1 MPQTDRTK
9 CLLVDDVEENLI
21 ALEALLQRDG
31 LDILKAPSGPEALE
45 LLLAHDDVAL
55 ALLDV
60 QMPEMNG
67 FELAELIR
75 GSERTRHI
83 PLIFMTAGSREQNWQ
98 FRGYESGAVDFLYKP
113 IDPHMLTN
121 KASVFFELHRR
132 KQALAHELLARTEAL
147 RINELF
153 MAVLSHDL
161 RTPLQSIVAAA
172 TVLKREPPARQGR
185 TDGRPCSGREPAHGP
200 HDRRPAGRDPHPP
213 GRRLA
218 LQLGP
223 AHMQT
228 VVQRTLDEA
237 ATSHPERGIES
248 ILEGDLAGH
257 LGHRAAMPGGHQL
270 GRQRTAPWQRRPAG
284 AHLRRWQPSGDREH
298 HGFERWHHP
307 ARTGA
312 PHLFD
317 AFCGRDANQAATR
330 GWAWGVHCAPDRAG
344 APRCHRGQVTET
356 THDLPGD
363 VAPPRPRT
371 KRRRLTP
378 IRLRQ
383 PEPSRA
389 PGRAAQAN
397 AVSAANKTQRSGSG
411 EAPRRRQ
418 YA

>member
-31 LDILKAPSGPEALE
+31 LDILKAQSGPEALE

-121 KASVFFELHRR
+121 KAGVFFELHRR
-132 KQALAHELLARTEAL
+132 KQALAHELRARTEAL
-147 RINELF
+147 RINEMF

-172 TVLKREPPARQGR
+172 TVLKRQPPPDKAALMADRVLGASQRMGHMIEDLLDVTRIRQ
-185 TDGRPCSGREPAHGP
+185 
-200 HDRRPAGRDPHPP
+200 AG
-213 GRRLA
+213 GLA

-228 VVQRTLDEA
+228 LVQRTLDEV
-237 ATSHPERGIES
+237 ATSHPERPIDS
-248 ILEGDLAGH
+248 TLAGDLTGTWDAERLSQVVTNLVGNALQH
-257 LGHRAAMPGGHQL
+257 GSADHPVRIAVDGSRPEEVSITVYNGGTIPPGL
-270 GRQRTAPWQRRPAG
+270 
-284 AHLRRWQPSGDREH
+284 L
-298 HGFERWHHP
+298 
-307 ARTGA
+307 

-317 AFCGRDANQAATR
+317 PFR
-330 GWAWGVHCAPDRAG
+330 GGER
-344 APRCHRGQVTET
+344 E
-356 THDLPGD
+356 
-363 VAPPRPRT
+363 
-371 KRRRLTP
+371 
-378 IRLRQ
+378 
-383 PEPSRA
+383 
-389 PGRAAQAN
+389 PGRHQGLGLGLFIAHQIVRAHHGTIEA
-397 AVSAANKTQRSGSG
+397 RSHNDVTSFRVTLPRH
-411 EAPRRRQ
+411 APARSPRS
-418 YA
+418 

>member
-31 LDILKAPSGPEALE
+31 LDILKAQSGPEALE

-98 FRGYESGAVDFLYKP
+98 FRGYESGAVDFLFKP

-132 KQALAHELLARTEAL
+132 KQALAHELRARTEAL
-147 RINELF
+147 RINEMF

-172 TVLKREPPARQGR
+172 SVLKRQPSPDKAALMADRVLGASQRMGHMIEDLLDVTRIRQ
-185 TDGRPCSGREPAHGP
+185 
-200 HDRRPAGRDPHPP
+200 AG
-213 GRRLA
+213 GLA

-223 AHMQT
+223 VHMQT
-228 VVQRTLDEA
+228 LVQRTLDEV
-237 ATSHPERGIES
+237 ATSHPERPIDS
-248 ILEGDLAGH
+248 TLAGDLAGTWDAER
-257 LGHRAAMPGGHQL
+257 LCQVITNLVGNAL
-270 GRQRTAPWQRRPAG
+270 
-284 AHLRRWQPSGDREH
+284 H
-298 HGFERWHHP
+298 HGSADHP
-307 ARTGA
+307 VRIAVDGSRPEEVSITVSNGGTIPPGLL

-317 AFCGRDANQAATR
+317 PFR
-330 GWAWGVHCAPDRAG
+330 GGER
-344 APRCHRGQVTET
+344 E
-356 THDLPGD
+356 
-363 VAPPRPRT
+363 
-371 KRRRLTP
+371 
-378 IRLRQ
+378 
-383 PEPSRA
+383 
-389 PGRAAQAN
+389 PGRHQGLGLGLFIAHQIVRAHHGTIEA
-397 AVSAANKTQRSGSG
+397 RSRNDVTSFRVTLPRH
-411 EAPRRRQ
+411 APARSPRS
-418 YA
+418 

>member
-31 LDILKAPSGPEALE
+31 LDILKAQSGPEALE

-121 KASVFFELHRR
+121 KAGVFFELHRR
-132 KQALAHELLARTEAL
+132 KQALAHELRARTEAL
-147 RINELF
+147 RINEMF

-172 TVLKREPPARQGR
+172 SVLKRQPSPDKTALMADRVLGASQRMGHMIEDLLDVTRIRQ
-185 TDGRPCSGREPAHGP
+185 
-200 HDRRPAGRDPHPP
+200 AG
-213 GRRLA
+213 GLA

-228 VVQRTLDEA
+228 LVQRTLDEV
-237 ATSHPERGIES
+237 ATSHPERPIDS
-248 ILEGDLAGH
+248 TLAGDLAGTWDAERLCQVVTNLVGNALH
-257 LGHRAAMPGGHQL
+257 HGSADHPVRIAVDGTRPEEVSITVSNGG
-270 GRQRTAPWQRRPAG
+270 TIPAG
-284 AHLRRWQPSGDREH
+284 LL
-298 HGFERWHHP
+298 
-307 ARTGA
+307 

-317 AFCGRDANQAATR
+317 PFR
-330 GWAWGVHCAPDRAG
+330 GGER
-344 APRCHRGQVTET
+344 E
-356 THDLPGD
+356 
-363 VAPPRPRT
+363 
-371 KRRRLTP
+371 
-378 IRLRQ
+378 
-383 PEPSRA
+383 
-389 PGRAAQAN
+389 PGRHQGLGLGLFIAHQIVRAHHGTIEA
-397 AVSAANKTQRSGSG
+397 RSHNDVTSFRVTLPRH
-411 EAPRRRQ
+411 APARSPRS
-418 YA
+418 

>member
-31 LDILKAPSGPEALE
+31 VDILKAQSGPEALE

-132 KQALAHELLARTEAL
+132 KQALAHELRARTEAL
-147 RINELF
+147 RINEMF

-172 TVLKREPPARQGR
+172 TVLKRQPPPDKAALMADRVLGASQRMGHMIEDLLDVTRIRQ
-185 TDGRPCSGREPAHGP
+185 
-200 HDRRPAGRDPHPP
+200 AG
-213 GRRLA
+213 GLA

-228 VVQRTLDEA
+228 LVQRTLDEV
-237 ATSHPERGIES
+237 ATSHPERPIDS
-248 ILEGDLAGH
+248 TLAGDLAGTWDAER
-257 LGHRAAMPGGHQL
+257 LCQVVTNLVGNAL
-270 GRQRTAPWQRRPAG
+270 
-284 AHLRRWQPSGDREH
+284 H
-298 HGFERWHHP
+298 HGSADHP
-307 ARTGA
+307 VRIAVDGTRPEEVSITVSNGGTIPPGLL

-317 AFCGRDANQAATR
+317 PFR
-330 GWAWGVHCAPDRAG
+330 GGER
-344 APRCHRGQVTET
+344 E
-356 THDLPGD
+356 
-363 VAPPRPRT
+363 
-371 KRRRLTP
+371 
-378 IRLRQ
+378 
-383 PEPSRA
+383 
-389 PGRAAQAN
+389 PGRHQGLGLGLFIAHQIVRAHHGTIEA
-397 AVSAANKTQRSGSG
+397 RSHNDVTTFRVTLPRH
-411 EAPRRRQ
+411 APARSPRS
-418 YA
+418 

>member
-31 LDILKAPSGPEALE
+31 LDILKAQSGPEALE

-132 KQALAHELLARTEAL
+132 KQALAHELRARTEAL
-147 RINELF
+147 RINEMF

-172 TVLKREPPARQGR
+172 SVLKRQPSPDKTALMADRVLGASQRMGHMIEDLLDVTRIRQ
-185 TDGRPCSGREPAHGP
+185 
-200 HDRRPAGRDPHPP
+200 AG
-213 GRRLA
+213 GLA

-228 VVQRTLDEA
+228 LVQRTLDEVS
-237 ATSHPERGIES
+237 TSHPERPIDS
-248 ILEGDLAGH
+248 TLAGDLAGTWDAERLCQVITNLVGNALH
-257 LGHRAAMPGGHQL
+257 HGSADHPVRIAVDGTRPEEVSITVSNGG
-270 GRQRTAPWQRRPAG
+270 TIPAG
-284 AHLRRWQPSGDREH
+284 LL
-298 HGFERWHHP
+298 
-307 ARTGA
+307 

-317 AFCGRDANQAATR
+317 PFR
-330 GWAWGVHCAPDRAG
+330 GGER
-344 APRCHRGQVTET
+344 E
-356 THDLPGD
+356 
-363 VAPPRPRT
+363 
-371 KRRRLTP
+371 
-378 IRLRQ
+378 
-383 PEPSRA
+383 
-389 PGRAAQAN
+389 PGRHQGLGLGLFIAHQIVRAHHGTIEA
-397 AVSAANKTQRSGSG
+397 RSHNDVTSFRVTLPRH
-411 EAPRRRQ
+411 APARSSRS
-418 YA
+418 

>member
-1 MPQTDRTK
+1 MPQTDRIK

-31 LDILKAPSGPEALE
+31 LDILKAQSGPEALE

-132 KQALAHELLARTEAL
+132 KQALAHELRARTEAL
-147 RINELF
+147 RINEMF

-172 TVLKREPPARQGR
+172 SVLKRLPSPDKTALMADRVLGASQRMGHMIEDLLDVTRIRQ
-185 TDGRPCSGREPAHGP
+185 
-200 HDRRPAGRDPHPP
+200 AG
-213 GRRLA
+213 GLA

-228 VVQRTLDEA
+228 LVQRTLDEV
-237 ATSHPERGIES
+237 ATSHPERPIDS
-248 ILEGDLAGH
+248 TLAGDLAGTWDAERLCQVITNLVGNALH
-257 LGHRAAMPGGHQL
+257 HGSADHPVRIAVDGSRPEEVSITVSNGG
-270 GRQRTAPWQRRPAG
+270 TIPAG
-284 AHLRRWQPSGDREH
+284 LL
-298 HGFERWHHP
+298 
-307 ARTGA
+307 

-317 AFCGRDANQAATR
+317 PFR
-330 GWAWGVHCAPDRAG
+330 GGER
-344 APRCHRGQVTET
+344 E
-356 THDLPGD
+356 
-363 VAPPRPRT
+363 
-371 KRRRLTP
+371 
-378 IRLRQ
+378 
-383 PEPSRA
+383 
-389 PGRAAQAN
+389 PGRHQGLGLGLFIAHQIVRAHHGTIEA
-397 AVSAANKTQRSGSG
+397 RSHNDVTSFRVTLPRH
-411 EAPRRRQ
+411 APARSPRN
-418 YA
+418 

>member
-31 LDILKAPSGPEALE
+31 LDILKAQSGPEALE

-132 KQALAHELLARTEAL
+132 KQALAHELRARTEAL
-147 RINELF
+147 RINEMF

-172 TVLKREPPARQGR
+172 TVLKRQPPPDKAALMADRVLGASQRMGHMIEDLLDVTRIRQ
-185 TDGRPCSGREPAHGP
+185 
-200 HDRRPAGRDPHPP
+200 AG
-213 GRRLA
+213 GLA

-228 VVQRTLDEA
+228 LVQRTLDEV
-237 ATSHPERGIES
+237 ATSHPERPIDS
-248 ILEGDLAGH
+248 TLAGDLAGTWDAER
-257 LGHRAAMPGGHQL
+257 LCQVVTNLVGNAL
-270 GRQRTAPWQRRPAG
+270 
-284 AHLRRWQPSGDREH
+284 H
-298 HGFERWHHP
+298 HGSVDHP
-307 ARTGA
+307 VRIAVDGTRPEEVSITVSNGGTIPPGLL

-317 AFCGRDANQAATR
+317 PFR
-330 GWAWGVHCAPDRAG
+330 GGER
-344 APRCHRGQVTET
+344 E
-356 THDLPGD
+356 
-363 VAPPRPRT
+363 
-371 KRRRLTP
+371 
-378 IRLRQ
+378 
-383 PEPSRA
+383 
-389 PGRAAQAN
+389 PGRHQGLGLGLFIAHQIVRAHHGTIEA
-397 AVSAANKTQRSGSG
+397 RSHNDVTSFRVTLPRH
-411 EAPRRRQ
+411 APARSPRS
-418 YA
+418 

>member
-31 LDILKAPSGPEALE
+31 LDILKAQSGPEALE

-121 KASVFFELHRR
+121 KAGVFFELHRR
-132 KQALAHELLARTEAL
+132 KQALAHELRARTEAL
-147 RINELF
+147 RINEMF

-172 TVLKREPPARQGR
+172 TVLKRQPPPDKAALMADRVLGASQRMGHMIEDLLDVTRIRQ
-185 TDGRPCSGREPAHGP
+185 
-200 HDRRPAGRDPHPP
+200 AG
-213 GRRLA
+213 GLA

-228 VVQRTLDEA
+228 LVQRTLDEV
-237 ATSHPERGIES
+237 ATSHPERPIDS
-248 ILEGDLAGH
+248 TLAGDLAGTWDAERLSQVVTNLVGNALQH
-257 LGHRAAMPGGHQL
+257 GSADHPVRIAVDGSRPEEVSITVYNGGTIPPGL
-270 GRQRTAPWQRRPAG
+270 
-284 AHLRRWQPSGDREH
+284 L
-298 HGFERWHHP
+298 
-307 ARTGA
+307 

-317 AFCGRDANQAATR
+317 PFRGGEREPGRHQGLGLGLFIAHQI
-330 GWAWGVHCAPDRAG
+330 VRAHHG
-344 APRCHRGQVTET
+344 TIEARSHNDVTSFRVTLPRH
-356 THDLPGD
+356 
-363 VAPPRPRT
+363 APPRSPR
-371 KRRRLTP
+371 
-378 IRLRQ
+378 
-383 PEPSRA
+383 
-389 PGRAAQAN
+389 G
-397 AVSAANKTQRSGSG
+397 
-411 EAPRRRQ
+411 
-418 YA
+418 

>member
-31 LDILKAPSGPEALE
+31 LDILKAQSGPEALE

-132 KQALAHELLARTEAL
+132 KQALAHELRARTEAL
-147 RINELF
+147 RINEMF

-172 TVLKREPPARQGR
+172 TVLKRQPPPDKAALMADRVLGASQRMGHMIEDLLDVTRIRQ
-185 TDGRPCSGREPAHGP
+185 
-200 HDRRPAGRDPHPP
+200 AG
-213 GRRLA
+213 GLA

-228 VVQRTLDEA
+228 LVQRTLDEV
-237 ATSHPERGIES
+237 ATSHPERPIDS
-248 ILEGDLAGH
+248 TLAGDLAGTWDAERLCQVVTNLVGNALH
-257 LGHRAAMPGGHQL
+257 HGSVDHPVRIAVDGTHPEEVSITVSNGG
-270 GRQRTAPWQRRPAG
+270 TIPAG
-284 AHLRRWQPSGDREH
+284 LL
-298 HGFERWHHP
+298 
-307 ARTGA
+307 

-317 AFCGRDANQAATR
+317 PFR
-330 GWAWGVHCAPDRAG
+330 GGER
-344 APRCHRGQVTET
+344 E
-356 THDLPGD
+356 
-363 VAPPRPRT
+363 
-371 KRRRLTP
+371 
-378 IRLRQ
+378 
-383 PEPSRA
+383 
-389 PGRAAQAN
+389 PGRHQGLGLGLFIAHQIVRAHHGTIEA
-397 AVSAANKTQRSGSG
+397 RSHNDVTSFRVTLPRH
-411 EAPRRRQ
+411 APARSPRS
-418 YA
+418 

>member
-31 LDILKAPSGPEALE
+31 LDILKAQSGPEALE

-121 KASVFFELHRR
+121 KAGVFFELHRR
-132 KQALAHELLARTEAL
+132 KQALAHELRARTEAL
-147 RINELF
+147 RINEMF

-172 TVLKREPPARQGR
+172 TVLKRQPPPDKAALMVDRVLRPSQRMALMIEDLLDVTRIRQ
-185 TDGRPCSGREPAHGP
+185 
-200 HDRRPAGRDPHPP
+200 AG
-213 GRRLA
+213 GLA

-228 VVQRTLDEA
+228 LVQRTLDEA

-248 ILEGDLAGH
+248 ILEGDLAGTWDAER
-257 LGHRAAMPGGHQL
+257 LCQVVTNLVGNAL
-270 GRQRTAPWQRRPAG
+270 
-284 AHLRRWQPSGDREH
+284 H
-298 HGFERWHHP
+298 HGSADQPVRICADGNLPETVSITVSNGGTIP
-307 ARTGA
+307 PELM

-317 AFCGRDANQAATR
+317 AFRGGEREPGRHQGLGLGLFIAHQI
-330 GWAWGVHCAPDRAG
+330 VRA
-344 APRCHRGQVTET
+344 HRGAIEAKSQDNVTT
-356 THDLPGD
+356 FRVTLPRHAPARSA
-363 VAPPRPRT
+363 VA
-371 KRRRLTP
+371 
-378 IRLRQ
+378 
-383 PEPSRA
+383 
-389 PGRAAQAN
+389 
-397 AVSAANKTQRSGSG
+397 
-411 EAPRRRQ
+411 
-418 YA
+418 

>member
-31 LDILKAPSGPEALE
+31 LDILKAQSGPEALE

-132 KQALAHELLARTEAL
+132 KQALAHELRARTEAL
-147 RINELF
+147 RINEMF

-172 TVLKREPPARQGR
+172 SVLKRLPSPDKTALMADRVLGASQRMGHMIEDLLDVTRIRQ
-185 TDGRPCSGREPAHGP
+185 
-200 HDRRPAGRDPHPP
+200 AG
-213 GRRLA
+213 GLA

-228 VVQRTLDEA
+228 LVQRTLDEV
-237 ATSHPERGIES
+237 ATSHPERPIDS
-248 ILEGDLAGH
+248 TLAGDLAGTWDAERLCQVITNLVGNALH
-257 LGHRAAMPGGHQL
+257 HGSADHPVRIAVDGTRPEEVSITVSNGG
-270 GRQRTAPWQRRPAG
+270 TIPAG
-284 AHLRRWQPSGDREH
+284 LL
-298 HGFERWHHP
+298 
-307 ARTGA
+307 

-317 AFCGRDANQAATR
+317 PFR
-330 GWAWGVHCAPDRAG
+330 GGER
-344 APRCHRGQVTET
+344 E
-356 THDLPGD
+356 
-363 VAPPRPRT
+363 
-371 KRRRLTP
+371 
-378 IRLRQ
+378 
-383 PEPSRA
+383 
-389 PGRAAQAN
+389 PGRHQGLGLGLFIAHQIVRAHHGTIEA
-397 AVSAANKTQRSGSG
+397 RSHNDVTSFRVTLPRH
-411 EAPRRRQ
+411 APARSPRS
-418 YA
+418 

>member
-31 LDILKAPSGPEALE
+31 LDILKAQSGPEALE

-132 KQALAHELLARTEAL
+132 KQALAHELRARTEAL
-147 RINELF
+147 RINEMF

-172 TVLKREPPARQGR
+172 TVLKRQPPPDKAALMADRVLGASQRMGHMIEDLLDVTRIRQ
-185 TDGRPCSGREPAHGP
+185 
-200 HDRRPAGRDPHPP
+200 AG
-213 GRRLA
+213 GLA

-223 AHMQT
+223 AHMQAL
-228 VVQRTLDEA
+228 VQRTLEEV
-237 ATSHPERGIES
+237 ATSHPERPIDS
-248 ILEGDLAGH
+248 TLQGDLAGTWDAER
-257 LGHRAAMPGGHQL
+257 LCQVVTNLVGNAL
-270 GRQRTAPWQRRPAG
+270 
-284 AHLRRWQPSGDREH
+284 H
-298 HGFERWHHP
+298 HGSADHP
-307 ARTGA
+307 VRIAVDGTRPEQVSITVANGGTIPPELL

-317 AFCGRDANQAATR
+317 PFRGGEREPGRHQGLGLGLFIAHQI
-330 GWAWGVHCAPDRAG
+330 VRA
-344 APRCHRGQVTET
+344 HRGTIEARSQDNVTTFQVT
-356 THDLPGD
+356 LPRHSP
-363 VAPPRPRT
+363 ARPH
-371 KRRRLTP
+371 
-378 IRLRQ
+378 
-383 PEPSRA
+383 
-389 PGRAAQAN
+389 
-397 AVSAANKTQRSGSG
+397 RS
-411 EAPRRRQ
+411 
-418 YA
+418 

>member
-31 LDILKAPSGPEALE
+31 LDILKAQSGPEALE

-132 KQALAHELLARTEAL
+132 KQALAHELRARTEAL
-147 RINELF
+147 RINEMF

-172 TVLKREPPARQGR
+172 TVLKRQPSPDKTALMADRVLGASQGMGHMIEDLLDVTRIRQ
-185 TDGRPCSGREPAHGP
+185 
-200 HDRRPAGRDPHPP
+200 AG
-213 GRRLA
+213 GLA

-228 VVQRTLDEA
+228 LVQRTLDEV
-237 ATSHPERGIES
+237 ATSHPERPIDS
-248 ILEGDLAGH
+248 TLAGDLAGTWDAER
-257 LGHRAAMPGGHQL
+257 LSQVVTNLVGNAL
-270 GRQRTAPWQRRPAG
+270 
-284 AHLRRWQPSGDREH
+284 H
-298 HGFERWHHP
+298 HGSADHP
-307 ARTGA
+307 VRIAVDGSRPEAVSITVYNGGTIPPGLL

-317 AFCGRDANQAATR
+317 PFRGGEREPGRHQGLGLGLFIAHQI
-330 GWAWGVHCAPDRAG
+330 VRAHHG
-344 APRCHRGQVTET
+344 TIEARSHNDVTSFRVTLPRH
-356 THDLPGD
+356 
-363 VAPPRPRT
+363 APPRP
-371 KRRRLTP
+371 
-378 IRLRQ
+378 
-383 PEPSRA
+383 SR
-389 PGRAAQAN
+389 G
-397 AVSAANKTQRSGSG
+397 
-411 EAPRRRQ
+411 
-418 YA
+418 

>member
-31 LDILKAPSGPEALE
+31 LDILKAQSGPEALE

-121 KASVFFELHRR
+121 KAGVFFELHRR
-132 KQALAHELLARTEAL
+132 KQALAHELRARTEAL
-147 RINELF
+147 RINEMF

-172 TVLKREPPARQGR
+172 TVLKRQPPPDKAALMVDRVLRSSQRMGHMIEDLLDVTRIRQ
-185 TDGRPCSGREPAHGP
+185 
-200 HDRRPAGRDPHPP
+200 AG
-213 GRRLA
+213 GLA

-248 ILEGDLAGH
+248 ILEGDLAGTWDTER
-257 LGHRAAMPGGHQL
+257 LCQVVTNLVGNAL
-270 GRQRTAPWQRRPAG
+270 
-284 AHLRRWQPSGDREH
+284 H
-298 HGFERWHHP
+298 HGSADQPVRICADGNLPETVSITVSNGGTIP
-307 ARTGA
+307 PELM

-317 AFCGRDANQAATR
+317 AFRGGEREPGRHQGLGLGLFIAHQI
-330 GWAWGVHCAPDRAG
+330 VRA
-344 APRCHRGQVTET
+344 HRGAIEAKSQDNVTT
-356 THDLPGD
+356 FRVTLPRHTPARSA
-363 VAPPRPRT
+363 VA
-371 KRRRLTP
+371 
-378 IRLRQ
+378 
-383 PEPSRA
+383 
-389 PGRAAQAN
+389 
-397 AVSAANKTQRSGSG
+397 
-411 EAPRRRQ
+411 
-418 YA
+418 

>member
-31 LDILKAPSGPEALE
+31 LDILKAQSGPEALE

-132 KQALAHELLARTEAL
+132 KQALAHELRARTEAL
-147 RINELF
+147 RINEMF

-172 TVLKREPPARQGR
+172 SVLKRQPSPDKTALMADRVLGASQRMGHMIEDLLDVTRIRQ
-185 TDGRPCSGREPAHGP
+185 
-200 HDRRPAGRDPHPP
+200 AG
-213 GRRLA
+213 GLA

-248 ILEGDLAGH
+248 ILEGDLAGTWDTERLCQVVTNLVGNALRH
-257 LGHRAAMPGGHQL
+257 GSADQPVRIAVDGSRPEEVSITVSNGG
-270 GRQRTAPWQRRPAG
+270 TIPAG
-284 AHLRRWQPSGDREH
+284 LL
-298 HGFERWHHP
+298 
-307 ARTGA
+307 

-317 AFCGRDANQAATR
+317 PFRGGEREPGRHQGLGLGLGLFIAHQI
-330 GWAWGVHCAPDRAG
+330 VRAHHG
-344 APRCHRGQVTET
+344 TIEARSHNDVTSFRVTLPRH
-356 THDLPGD
+356 
-363 VAPPRPRT
+363 APPRP
-371 KRRRLTP
+371 
-378 IRLRQ
+378 
-383 PEPSRA
+383 SR
-389 PGRAAQAN
+389 G
-397 AVSAANKTQRSGSG
+397 
-411 EAPRRRQ
+411 
-418 YA
+418 

>member
-31 LDILKAPSGPEALE
+31 VDILKAQSGPEALE

-132 KQALAHELLARTEAL
+132 KQALAHELRARTEAL
-147 RINELF
+147 RINEMF

-172 TVLKREPPARQGR
+172 TVLKRQPPPDKAALMADRVLGASQRMGHMIEDLLDVTRIRQ
-185 TDGRPCSGREPAHGP
+185 
-200 HDRRPAGRDPHPP
+200 AG
-213 GRRLA
+213 GLA

-228 VVQRTLDEA
+228 LVQRTLDEV
-237 ATSHPERGIES
+237 ATSHPERPIDS
-248 ILEGDLAGH
+248 TLAGDLAGTWDAERLCQVITNLVGNALH
-257 LGHRAAMPGGHQL
+257 HGSADHPVRIAVDGSRPEEVSITVSNGG
-270 GRQRTAPWQRRPAG
+270 TIPAG
-284 AHLRRWQPSGDREH
+284 LL
-298 HGFERWHHP
+298 
-307 ARTGA
+307 

-317 AFCGRDANQAATR
+317 PFR
-330 GWAWGVHCAPDRAG
+330 GGER
-344 APRCHRGQVTET
+344 E
-356 THDLPGD
+356 
-363 VAPPRPRT
+363 
-371 KRRRLTP
+371 
-378 IRLRQ
+378 
-383 PEPSRA
+383 
-389 PGRAAQAN
+389 PGRHQGLGLGLFIAHQIVRAHHGTIEA
-397 AVSAANKTQRSGSG
+397 RSHNDVTSFRVTLPRH
-411 EAPRRRQ
+411 APARSPRS
-418 YA
+418 

>member
-31 LDILKAPSGPEALE
+31 LDILKAQSGPEALE

-132 KQALAHELLARTEAL
+132 KQALAHELRARTEAL
-147 RINELF
+147 RINEMF

-172 TVLKREPPARQGR
+172 TVLKRQPPPDKAALMADRVLGASQRMGHMIEDLLDVTRIRQ
-185 TDGRPCSGREPAHGP
+185 
-200 HDRRPAGRDPHPP
+200 AG
-213 GRRLA
+213 GLA

-228 VVQRTLDEA
+228 LVQRTLDEV
-237 ATSHPERGIES
+237 ATSHPERPIDS
-248 ILEGDLAGH
+248 TLAGDLAGTWDAERLCQVVTNLVGNALH
-257 LGHRAAMPGGHQL
+257 HGSVDHPVRIAVDGTRPEEVSITVSNGG
-270 GRQRTAPWQRRPAG
+270 TIPAG
-284 AHLRRWQPSGDREH
+284 LL
-298 HGFERWHHP
+298 
-307 ARTGA
+307 

-317 AFCGRDANQAATR
+317 PFR
-330 GWAWGVHCAPDRAG
+330 GGER
-344 APRCHRGQVTET
+344 E
-356 THDLPGD
+356 
-363 VAPPRPRT
+363 
-371 KRRRLTP
+371 
-378 IRLRQ
+378 
-383 PEPSRA
+383 
-389 PGRAAQAN
+389 PGRHQGLGLGLFIAHQIVRAHHGTIEA
-397 AVSAANKTQRSGSG
+397 RSHNDVTTFRVTLPRH
-411 EAPRRRQ
+411 APARSPRS
-418 YA
+418 

>member
-31 LDILKAPSGPEALE
+31 LDILKAQSGPEALE

-132 KQALAHELLARTEAL
+132 KQALAHELRARTEAL
-147 RINELF
+147 RINEMF

-172 TVLKREPPARQGR
+172 TVLKRQPPPDKAALMADRVLGASQRMGHMIEDLLDVTRIRQ
-185 TDGRPCSGREPAHGP
+185 
-200 HDRRPAGRDPHPP
+200 AG
-213 GRRLA
+213 GLA

-228 VVQRTLDEA
+228 LVQRTLDEV
-237 ATSHPERGIES
+237 ATSHPERPIDS
-248 ILEGDLAGH
+248 TLAGDLAGTWDAER
-257 LGHRAAMPGGHQL
+257 LCQVVTNLVGNAL
-270 GRQRTAPWQRRPAG
+270 
-284 AHLRRWQPSGDREH
+284 H
-298 HGFERWHHP
+298 HGSADHP
-307 ARTGA
+307 VRIAVDGTRPEEVSITVSNGGTIPPELL

-317 AFCGRDANQAATR
+317 PFR
-330 GWAWGVHCAPDRAG
+330 GGER
-344 APRCHRGQVTET
+344 E
-356 THDLPGD
+356 
-363 VAPPRPRT
+363 
-371 KRRRLTP
+371 
-378 IRLRQ
+378 
-383 PEPSRA
+383 
-389 PGRAAQAN
+389 PGRHQGLGLGLFIAHQIVRAHHGTIEA
-397 AVSAANKTQRSGSG
+397 RSHNDVTSFRVTLPRH
-411 EAPRRRQ
+411 APARSPRS
-418 YA
+418 

>member
-31 LDILKAPSGPEALE
+31 LDILKAQSGPEALE

-132 KQALAHELLARTEAL
+132 KQALAHELRARTEAL
-147 RINELF
+147 RINEMF

-172 TVLKREPPARQGR
+172 SVLKRQPSPDKTALMADRVLGASQRMGHMIEDLLDVTRIRQ
-185 TDGRPCSGREPAHGP
+185 
-200 HDRRPAGRDPHPP
+200 AG
-213 GRRLA
+213 GLA

-228 VVQRTLDEA
+228 LVQRTLDEV
-237 ATSHPERGIES
+237 ATSHPERPIDS
-248 ILEGDLAGH
+248 TLAGDLAGTWDAERLCQVITNLVGNALH
-257 LGHRAAMPGGHQL
+257 HGSADHPVRIAVDGTRPEEVSITVSNGG
-270 GRQRTAPWQRRPAG
+270 TIPAG
-284 AHLRRWQPSGDREH
+284 LL
-298 HGFERWHHP
+298 
-307 ARTGA
+307 

-317 AFCGRDANQAATR
+317 PFR
-330 GWAWGVHCAPDRAG
+330 GGER
-344 APRCHRGQVTET
+344 E
-356 THDLPGD
+356 
-363 VAPPRPRT
+363 
-371 KRRRLTP
+371 
-378 IRLRQ
+378 
-383 PEPSRA
+383 
-389 PGRAAQAN
+389 PGRHQGLGLGLFIAHQIVRAHHGTIEA
-397 AVSAANKTQRSGSG
+397 RSRNDVTSFRVTLPRH
-411 EAPRRRQ
+411 APARSPRS
-418 YA
+418 

>member
-31 LDILKAPSGPEALE
+31 LDILKAQSGPEALE

-60 QMPEMNG
+60 QMPNMNG

-132 KQALAHELLARTEAL
+132 KQALAHELRARTEAL
-147 RINELF
+147 RINEMF

-172 TVLKREPPARQGR
+172 TVLKRQPPPDKAALMADRVLGASQRMGHMIEDLLDVTRIRQ
-185 TDGRPCSGREPAHGP
+185 
-200 HDRRPAGRDPHPP
+200 AG
-213 GRRLA
+213 GLA

-223 AHMQT
+223 AHMQAL
-228 VVQRTLDEA
+228 VQRTLDEV
-237 ATSHPERGIES
+237 ATSHPERPIDS
-248 ILEGDLAGH
+248 TLQGDLAGTWDAER
-257 LGHRAAMPGGHQL
+257 LCQVVTNLVGNAL
-270 GRQRTAPWQRRPAG
+270 
-284 AHLRRWQPSGDREH
+284 H
-298 HGFERWHHP
+298 HGSADHHVRIAVDGTRP
-307 ARTGA
+307 EEVSITVANGGTIPPELL

-317 AFCGRDANQAATR
+317 PFR
-330 GWAWGVHCAPDRAG
+330 GGER
-344 APRCHRGQVTET
+344 
-356 THDLPGD
+356 
-363 VAPPRPRT
+363 
-371 KRRRLTP
+371 
-378 IRLRQ
+378 
-383 PEPSRA
+383 EPSRHQGLGLGLFIA
-389 PGRAAQAN
+389 HQIVRAHRGTIEA
-397 AVSAANKTQRSGSG
+397 RSQDNVTTFQVTL
-411 EAPRRRQ
+411 PRHSPARPHRS
-418 YA
+418 